1 MTTLKY
7 VGDYVI
13 DSTGPLR
20 KMRLPDGLDV
30 VGEQMLIAVESEE
43 AADEVMKELKSEY
56 GVTRLLRASPTT
68 SAFPPAYSPKSLWSS
83 YHYSGG

>member
-7 VGDYVI
+7 IGDMVI

-20 KMRLPDGLDV
+20 KIRLPDGFYV

-43 AADEVMKELKSEY
+43 EADQVMEELKSEY
-56 GVTRLLRASPTT
+56 GL
-68 SAFPPAYSPKSLWSS
+68 
-83 YHYSGG
+83 H